1 MKHHIIYCVLSILL
15 VSGCNGQ
22 VKEKTES
29 EQNSIQKM
37 QKQSAETYA
46 NKAVTAERNNFNFR
60 VAAQKATPAVVHIKT
75 TFRVTADENLPDF
88 FRDFFGDVPKQ
99 SPNIQSGIASGVILT
114 SNGYIVTNNHVV
126 EDAENIE
133 IILHDQRKYNAK
145 IIGKDPS
152 TDLALLKINET
163 NLSFIQYG
171 NTDSIEVGDFVLAVG
186 NPFNLA
192 STVTA
197 GIVSAKARN
206 INILNDRFA
215 VESYIQTDAAVNR
228 GNSGGALVD
237 MNGNLIG
244 INSAIS
250 TPTGV
255 YAGYA
260 FAIPIEIVK
269 KVIDD
274 LLKFGKVIRGYLG
287 VTIRDVD
294 ADIAQKMGVKVSA
307 GVLIDSV
314 EINSAALKAGI
325 KPKDI
330 IIKLNGQNVTS
341 ANQVRELINRHQPG
355 DKIVLTIFRNG
366 NELTI
371 PVVLMPLSELSK
383 EKIAENNLLK
393 LLGIEVENI
402 SIPERD
408 VLNIKGGVKV
418 VKISRGIIARQTNI
432 QEGFIITSV
441 NKNKV
446 NNVDEFIKQLSNNK
460 GGVLLEGKYT
470 NSQGTYYYA
479 FGF

>member
-1 MKHHIIYCVLSILL
+1 MKYHIIYCVLSILL